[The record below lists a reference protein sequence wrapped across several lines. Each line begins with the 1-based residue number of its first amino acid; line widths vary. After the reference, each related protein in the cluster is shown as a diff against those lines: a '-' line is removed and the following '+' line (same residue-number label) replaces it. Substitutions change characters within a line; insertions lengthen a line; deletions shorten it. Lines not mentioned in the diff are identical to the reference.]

1 MIQTTNPATN
11 QVTQRFE
18 PLASAQIET
27 KLERAEQAYASW
39 RQTSFK
45 ERSRLMRALAQELR
59 EKRKFYGALITTE
72 MGCPLAQTIAEIEKC
87 AVIAGLGAEEAPK
100 HLANKTVKTDA
111 KESYVSFEPL
121 GLVLHVAPW
130 NYPFYL
136 ALRPVI
142 SAIMAGNCVVLKHA
156 SNVPQCALA
165 LEELFRSSG
174 FPEGVFTTLLIGSG
188 QVEEIL
194 RRDSVQMVTL
204 IGSDK
209 AGAAVAEIAGS
220 EVKKSL
226 MELGGADPM
235 IVLPDADIDAVV
247 EAAAYSRLRNAGQSC
262 NAAKRFVVHR
272 SVVEEFTDKLAAR
285 VEQEVVGD
293 PLEETTTFGPLATD
307 GSLQSVDKQVSKSVE
322 MGARVVTG
330 GTPLERTGNYYPPTI
345 LRDVT
350 EDMPVMSEEVFGP
363 VIPIFACD
371 DVEEA
376 IRIANA
382 SPYGLGA
389 SIWTADLDLARQLI
403 PRIEAGN
410 VYVNKVVR
418 GNPKLPFGGVK
429 RTGYGREFTEY
440 GLLEFVNIK
449 SVVINDA
456 D

>member
-1 MIQTTNPATN
+1 MIQTTNPTTN
-11 QVTQRFE
+11 QVTQTFDTLSGVE
-18 PLASAQIET
+18 IEK
-27 KLERAEQAYASW
+27 KLSRAEQAYSSW
-39 RQTSFK
+39 RHTPLK
-45 ERSRLMRALAQELR
+45 ERSRLMHILAQELR

-72 MGCPLAQTIAEIEKC
+72 MGCPLSQTIAEIEKC
-87 AVIAGLGAEEAPK
+87 AVIAELGAEEAPK
-100 HLANKTVKTDA
+100 YLRDKIVKTNA
-111 KESYVSFEPL
+111 QESYISFEPL

-165 LEELFRSSG
+165 LEELFRGSG
-174 FPEGVFTTLLIGSG
+174 FPEGVFTTLLISSG

-209 AGAAVAEIAGS
+209 AGAAVARIAGS

-235 IVLPDADIDAVV
+235 IVLADADIDNIV

-262 NAAKRFVVHR
+262 NAAKRFIVHR

-285 VEQEVVGD
+285 VEQEVLGD
-293 PLEETTTFGPLATD
+293 PLEEATTFGPLATKA
-307 GSLQSVDKQVSKSVE
+307 SLQSVDKQVSESIE
-322 MGARVVTG
+322 MGARVVAG
-330 GTPLERTGNYYPPTI
+330 GTPLEQEGHYYPPTI

-363 VIPIFACD
+363 VLPIFACD

-389 SIWTADLDLARQLI
+389 SIWTADLELAKRLI

-449 SVVINDA
+449 SVVINEA
-456 D
+456 K

>member
-1 MIQTTNPATN
+1 MIQTINPATN
-11 QVTQRFE
+11 QTLQSFE
-18 PLASAQIET
+18 TLTTDQIDA
-27 KLERAEQAYASW
+27 KLSRAEEAYARW
-39 RQTSFK
+39 RTTSLK
-45 ERSRLMRALAQELR
+45 ERSRLMHALGQELR
-59 EKRKFYGALITTE
+59 EKREFYGALITTE

-100 HLANKTVKTDA
+100 YLAPKPVKTDA
-111 KESYVSFEPL
+111 TESYVRFDPL
-121 GLVLHVAPW
+121 GIVLHVAPW

-165 LEELFRSSG
+165 LEELFRSAG
-174 FPEGVFTTLLIGSG
+174 FPEGVFTTLLISSS
-188 QVEEIL
+188 QVEAIL

-209 AGAAVAEIAGS
+209 AGAAVASIAGS

-235 IVLPDADIDAVV
+235 IVLPGADLDAVV

-262 NAAKRFVVHR
+262 NAAKRFIVHR
-272 SVVEEFTDKLAAR
+272 SLVEEFTDKLATR
-285 VEQEVVGD
+285 VEQEVIGD
-293 PLEETTTFGPLATD
+293 PFEKTTTFGPLATNA
-307 GSLQSVDKQVSKSVE
+307 SLQGVDKQVYKSVE

-330 GTPLERTGNYYPPTI
+330 GAPLEREGNYYPPTI
-345 LRDVT
+345 LRGVT
-350 EDMPVMSEEVFGP
+350 ENMPVLSEEVFGP
-363 VIPIFACD
+363 VLPIFACD

-376 IRIANA
+376 VRIANA

-389 SIWTADLDLARQLI
+389 SIWTSDLELTKQLI

-449 SVVINDA
+449 SVVINPA

>member
-1 MIQTTNPATN
+1 MIQTTNPVTN
-11 QVTQRFE
+11 EVTQSFE
-18 PLASAQIET
+18 SLTPEQIDQ
-27 KLERAEQAYASW
+27 KLVTAERAYTQW
-39 RQTSFK
+39 RTTSLK
-45 ERSRLMRALAQELR
+45 ERSHLMHKLGQELR
-59 EKRKFYGALITTE
+59 AKREFYGALITTE
-72 MGCPLAQTIAEIEKC
+72 MGCPIAQTIAEIEKC
-87 AVIAGLGAEEAPK
+87 ALIAELGAEEAPK
-100 HLANKTVKTDA
+100 YLQNKTVKTDA
-111 KESYVSFEPL
+111 SESYIRFDPL
-121 GLVLHVAPW
+121 GIVLHVAPW

-165 LEELFRSSG
+165 LEELFRAAG
-174 FPEGVFTTLLIGSG
+174 FPKGVFTTLLISSA
-188 QVEEIL
+188 QVEAVL

-209 AGAAVAEIAGS
+209 AGAAVASIAGS

-235 IVLPDADIDAVV
+235 IVLPGADLDAVV

-262 NAAKRFVVHR
+262 NAAKRFIVHR
-272 SVVEEFTDKLAAR
+272 EVVEEFTDKLARR

-293 PLEETTTFGPLATD
+293 PFEKTTTFGPLATKS
-307 GSLQSVDKQVSKSVE
+307 SLQDVHKQVSKSVE

-330 GTPLERTGNYYPPTI
+330 GAPLDMPGNYYPPTI
-345 LRDVT
+345 LREVT
-350 EDMPVMSEEVFGP
+350 EPMPVLQEEVFGP

-376 IRIANA
+376 VRIANA

-389 SIWTADLDLARQLI
+389 SIWTSDLEQARQLI

-440 GLLEFVNIK
+440 GLLEFVNLK
-449 SVVINDA
+449 SVVIN
-456 D
+456 